1 MTGQQISINKAASSQ
16 PHTQSGNIFLY
27 ILGAIFLL
35 GILVV
40 MVKGSSTPGSNIDR
54 ETLEIKVAEVRAY
67 GNELERG
74 VAYILR
80 NGYSE
85 SDIRFAHPNH
95 SSAYG
100 DITDIPARQV
110 FAREGGGVTWRD
122 NDPDIQVID
131 TDWLFNASNM
141 INGNGTTSGADET
154 TTELIAVLPYVSLEF
169 CNLINQ
175 KNGITDSGTP
185 PPMDC
190 GNADIITPFSGS
202 FAYSHQLWDNSG
214 CGESELLTG
223 KREGCFEGNA
233 NPPAGTYHYYRVLL
247 AR

>member
-1 MTGQQISINKAASSQ
+1 MKSNYHNKHIN
-16 PHTQSGNIFLY
+16 TQSGNILIY
-27 ILGAIFLL
+27 ILGAIILIGLL
-35 GILVV
+35 TI
-40 MVKGSSTPGSNIDR
+40 MVKGSSTPGAGIDR
-54 ETLEIKVAEVRAY
+54 ETLEIRVAEVQAY

-131 TDWLFNASNM
+131 TDWLFNGQNKVYEVGSS
-141 INGNGTTSGADET
+141 TCGATNLCTDLVAFLRNVT
-154 TTELIAVLPYVSLEF
+154 LDF
-169 CNLINQ
+169 CLLIND
-175 KNGITDSGTP
+175 KNDITNPSNLP
-185 PPMDC
+185 PVDD
-190 GNADIITPFSGS
+190 AFITFTTPFIGDFTLST
-202 FAYSHQLWDNSG
+202 ALYSIDNN
-214 CGESELLTG
+214 LNG
-223 KREGCFEGNA
+223 KKEGCFQENGL
-233 NPPAGTYHYYRVLL
+233 PGTYHYYRVLL